1 MCISFEIGRNFTNNA
16 GPKPMNIVI
25 KVTGALPKLDLWTTL
40 VKLSDEP
47 VKHTGNET
55 AIALVK
61 AVLQID

>member
-1 MCISFEIGRNFTNNA
+1 
-16 GPKPMNIVI
+16 MNIVI